1 MKKLVIFSAA
11 LTMSFSALAVDKHTT
26 KELKAMDCTTLSV
39 EKANSQRA
47 LTEAEKNIVA
57 INSPAKSVSKW
68 AGVASKA
75 LGAFGGNSETAAKA
89 GQVASNVAGLDDSA
103 EAGDIKIQEKNKSNA
118 QSNIENI
125 TTYQKSK
132 KCKI

>member
-1 MKKLVIFSAA
+1 MKKLIIFSAA
-11 LTMSFSALAVDKHTT
+11 LTMSFPVLAVDKHTT

-39 EKANSQRA
+39 EKANANRA
-47 LTEAEKNIVA
+47 LTEAEKNIVS

-75 LGAFGGNSETAAKA
+75 LGAFGGNSETATKA
-89 GQVASNVAGLDDSA
+89 GQVATNIASLDNSA
-103 EAGDIKIQEKNKSNA
+103 EAGDINVQEKNKNNA
-118 QSNIENI
+118 QANIDNI

>member
-1 MKKLVIFSAA
+1 MKKLVIFSAV

-39 EKANSQRA
+39 EKVNSQRS
-47 LTEAEKNIVA
+47 LTEAEKNITA
-57 INSPAKSVSKW
+57 SNSPAKSVSKW
-68 AGVASKA
+68 AGVAGKA
-75 LGAFGGNSETAAKA
+75 LGAFGGNSETASKA
-89 GQVASNVAGLDDSA
+89 GQVANNIAGLDDSS
-103 EAGDIKIQEKNKSNA
+103 EAGDIKIQEKNKNSA
-118 QSNIENI
+118 QANIENI

>member
-39 EKANSQRA
+39 EKANSQRS
-47 LTEAEKNIVA
+47 LTEAEKNIA
-57 INSPAKSVSKW
+57 ALNTPAKSVSKW
-68 AGVASKA
+68 AGVAGKA
-75 LGAFGGNSETAAKA
+75 LGAFGGNSETVSKA
-89 GQVASNVAGLDDSA
+89 GQVANNIAGLDSST
-103 EAGDIKIQEKNKSNA
+103 EAGDIKVQEKNKSNA

>member
-1 MKKLVIFSAA
+1 MKKIIILSTA
-11 LTMSFSALAVDKHTT
+11 LTMSFSVFAIDKHTT

-47 LTEAEKNIVA
+47 LAEAEKNITA
-57 INSPAKSVSKW
+57 LNSPAKSVSKW

-89 GQVASNVAGLDDSA
+89 GHIANNVASLDDSS
-103 EAGDIKIQEKNKSNA
+103 EAGDIKVQEKNKNNA
-118 QSNIENI
+118 QSNIDNI
-125 TTYQKSK
+125 STYQKSK

>member
-1 MKKLVIFSAA
+1 
-11 LTMSFSALAVDKHTT
+11 MSFSALAVDKHTT
-26 KELKAMDCTTLSV
+26 KELKAMDCTTLTI
-39 EKANSQRA
+39 EKSNANRSLA
-47 LTEAEKNIVA
+47 EAEKNILA

-75 LGAFGGNSETAAKA
+75 LGTFGGNSETAAKA
-89 GQVASNVAGLDDSA
+89 GQIATNIAGT
-103 EAGDIKIQEKNKSNA
+103 GDQSDTGNIKVQEKNKSNA
-118 QSNIENI
+118 QANIENI